1 MKSAEKEYNL
11 ENAQQ
16 LLHQTIL
23 YANEISGPT
32 GSALSN
38 ETPLHWVTSI
48 NPGSSTSASASDQP
62 ISPSSSLRESIC
74 NDPFSQD
81 VPNVEI
87 PLNQYFVNYGSTATI
102 PCTVTANPTHTSV
115 QWKIIV
121 NRQEQNV
128 DMQNDKY
135 SGGTVNSPSLVIANA
150 QKGR

>member
-48 NPGSSTSASASDQP
+48 NP
-62 ISPSSSLRESIC
+62 
-74 NDPFSQD
+74 D